1 MVPALSIACM
11 DPQVRVQGKGGEK
24 PEEKQCV
31 SSIMEEKTA
40 NVCPRKEIEMK
51 KVVSAI
57 LVATIAIFVA
67 IPAAWAQADPQ
78 ALSKQC
84 QDALKKTP
92 NAEASKLC
100 GEGDKALREGKN
112 DEATAKLTAGLEKLG
127 VRAPAKAPAVPTAPA
142 GKPGY

>member
-1 MVPALSIACM
+1 
-11 DPQVRVQGKGGEK
+11 VRFM
-24 PEEKQCV
+24 
-31 SSIMEEKTA
+31 MEEKTA
-40 NVCPRKEIEMK
+40 NVCPRKEIQMK
-51 KVVSAI
+51 KAVSAI
-57 LVATIAIFVA
+57 LVVTIASFVA

-100 GEGDKALREGKN
+100 SDGDKALSEGKN

-127 VRAPAKAPAVPTAPA
+127 VKAPTAPA

>member
-1 MVPALSIACM
+1 
-11 DPQVRVQGKGGEK
+11 VRFM
-24 PEEKQCV
+24 
-31 SSIMEEKTA
+31 MEEKTA
-40 NVCPRKEIEMK
+40 NVCPRKEIQMK
-51 KVVSAI
+51 KAVSAI
-57 LVATIAIFVA
+57 LVATIASFVA

-127 VRAPAKAPAVPTAPA
+127 VKAQKAPTA
-142 GKPGY
+142 KPGY

>member
-1 MVPALSIACM
+1 
-11 DPQVRVQGKGGEK
+11 
-24 PEEKQCV
+24 
-31 SSIMEEKTA
+31 
-40 NVCPRKEIEMK
+40 MK

-100 GEGDKALREGKN
+100 GEGDKALREGN
-112 DEATAKLTAGLEKLG
+112 SAEATAKFSAGLEKLG
-127 VRAPAKAPAVPTAPA
+127 VRAPAAAPGAPTAPP